1 MLDARRG
8 CGARQF
14 VGCRVDIEQFY
25 DKNPARRAS
34 EEFEYGSDWSD
45 AAGLRWG
52 LSWVKATGELY
63 AMTEAAE
70 PIVTDP
76 FGDEHLQRMPTKLLT
91 VRVLGVVDTRARLD
105 QILSGWAN
113 AMGMADGL
121 AWVRDRLA
129 HGPPAGSQD
138 AASADIAVEVPGD
151 DDRTSAVI
159 LTAIKA
165 LHQKVPPS
173 ETPKLVGYQEQ
184 ALIAGSDPTMEWH
197 RAYACA
203 RWAEQIVGLPAHHH
217 LAADAAKAL
226 EIVREVG
233 VTFGSEVR
241 DLEYLPL
248 GKAVSPH
255 FQTELA
261 WVYEAV
267 HVAAKV
273 AEKIGWDAVGWEQL
287 VQNMLDIAPRG
298 AD

>member
-1 MLDARRG
+1 MTRT
-8 CGARQF
+8 
-14 VGCRVDIEQFY
+14 
-25 DKNPARRAS
+25 PTRRAS

-45 AAGLRWG
+45 AAGVRWG

-63 AMTEAAE
+63 AMTEPRE
-70 PIVTDP
+70 PIVRDP
-76 FGDEHLQRMPTKLLT
+76 FGDEYLQRMPTKLVT
-91 VRVLGVVDTRARLD
+91 VRVLGVVETRPRLD
-105 QILSGWAN
+105 QILSGWTN
-113 AMGMADGL
+113 AMGTADSL
-121 AWVRDRLA
+121 AWVRDRVA

-138 AASADIAVEVPGD
+138 AASADMAVDVPGD
-151 DDRTSAVI
+151 DDRASAVI

-165 LHQKVPPS
+165 LHEKVPPS
-173 ETPKLVGYQEQ
+173 ETPKLVAYQEQ
-184 ALIAGSDPTMEWH
+184 ALVAGSDPTMEWH

-203 RWAEQIVGLPAHHH
+203 RWAEQIVAKPAHRH

-241 DLEYLPL
+241 DLEYLPS

-255 FQTELA
+255 LQTELA

-267 HVAAKV
+267 HVAANV

-287 VQNMLDIAPRG
+287 VQSMLDIAPRG
-298 AD
+298 TD